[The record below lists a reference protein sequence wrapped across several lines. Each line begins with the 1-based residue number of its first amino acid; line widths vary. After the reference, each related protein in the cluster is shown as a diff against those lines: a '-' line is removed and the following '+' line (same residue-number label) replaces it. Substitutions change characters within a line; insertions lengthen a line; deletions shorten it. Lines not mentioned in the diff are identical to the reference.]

1 MFFLNEHASYEKS
14 NIPGLSDHNAVI
26 MDTYIKPSFTL
37 MKRRKLYN
45 FKKANWSS
53 LENFCTNLSNSIIH
67 KSELN
72 FNVIQLWDL
81 FKSTLQLGISQ
92 NVPSKFVK
100 NRSSLPWINKDLE
113 KLVKKKTKLF
123 KKAKST
129 GNWKDYKNH
138 QKVCRNEFRKAENDF
153 VNKTINEGLA
163 ENNQKPFWRY
173 IKSRKCDNVGVS
185 PLKDKAQ
192 LQSEPK
198 KKAEILL
205 NQFKSVFTKDTSN
218 TMPDVKKVIQDS
230 ITSLKVTSKGVENL
244 LSDIKSHKACG
255 PDEIPNI
262 VLKNC
267 AKQLAPGISILFQK
281 SLDTGVLPKD
291 WTDANITP
299 VFKKGDRHAAE
310 NYRPVSLTSVLSK
323 TLEHIVCSELHKHFE
338 KHDVLTKVNH
348 GFRSGFSCETQLT
361 ITTDELAR
369 NIERGLQ
376 TDVAILDFSKAFDT
390 VPHRKL
396 LHKLRAYGVRG
407 ALLSWIESFLCNRSM
422 RVVIDGESSSETK
435 VLSGVPQGTVLGPLL
450 FLVHINDLPD
460 RVTSSVRL
468 FADDCLLYRI
478 IKSIK
483 DQEEL
488 QKDLKSLEK
497 WAEDWGM
504 QFNAKKCYILTIAD
518 KGKHKF
524 YELNSTILKNVNDN
538 PYLGLILSKDL
549 KWSTHIDTICKKASS
564 TLGFIQR
571 NLKRC
576 PKVCK
581 MTAYISLVRSTLEYG
596 ATIWDPY
603 LEKDINKI
611 EKIQRKAVRFICND
625 YRSKTPGS
633 LTNMQSDLK
642 LPDLKVRRKE
652 KRLCFL
658 YSIQKGKVPAI
669 DKNDYLIPLQNK
681 RHIRAKTFSD
691 CVAQNIVSRHQNIH
705 NNCFQLPTSKSIV
718 YRNSFFPRTISEW
731 NELPPQIVSS
741 QSLNIFKDR
750 LNEQ

>member
-1 MFFLNEHASYEKS
+1 MAQS
-14 NIPGLSDHNAVI
+14 GG
-26 MDTYIKPSFTL
+26 
-37 MKRRKLYN
+37 
-45 FKKANWSS
+45 SS
-53 LENFCTNLSNSIIH
+53 
-67 KSELN
+67 
-72 FNVIQLWDL
+72 
-81 FKSTLQLGISQ
+81 
-92 NVPSKFVK
+92 P
-100 NRSSLPWINKDLE
+100 
-113 KLVKKKTKLF
+113 
-123 KKAKST
+123 
-129 GNWKDYKNH
+129 
-138 QKVCRNEFRKAENDF
+138 
-153 VNKTINEGLA
+153 
-163 ENNQKPFWRY
+163 
-173 IKSRKCDNVGVS
+173 
-185 PLKDKAQ
+185 
-192 LQSEPK
+192 
-198 KKAEILL
+198 
-205 NQFKSVFTKDTSN
+205 
-218 TMPDVKKVIQDS
+218 
-230 ITSLKVTSKGVENL
+230 
-244 LSDIKSHKACG
+244 
-255 PDEIPNI
+255 
-262 VLKNC
+262 
-267 AKQLAPGISILFQK
+267 
-281 SLDTGVLPKD
+281 
-291 WTDANITP
+291 
-299 VFKKGDRHAAE
+299 
-310 NYRPVSLTSVLSK
+310 
-323 TLEHIVCSELHKHFE
+323 
-338 KHDVLTKVNH
+338 
-348 GFRSGFSCETQLT
+348 
-361 ITTDELAR
+361 
-369 NIERGLQ
+369 
-376 TDVAILDFSKAFDT
+376 T
-390 VPHRKL
+390 V
-396 LHKLRAYGVRG
+396 
-407 ALLSWIESFLCNRSM
+407 
-422 RVVIDGESSSETK
+422 
-435 VLSGVPQGTVLGPLL
+435 
-450 FLVHINDLPD
+450 
-460 RVTSSVRL
+460 
-468 FADDCLLYRI
+468 CLLYRI

-504 QFNAKKCYILTIAD
+504 QFNAKECYILTIAD

-642 LPDLKVRRKE
+642 LPDFKVRRKE

-669 DKNDYLIPLQNK
+669 DKNVYLIPLQNK
-681 RHIRAKTFSD
+681 RHICAKTFSD
-691 CVAQNIVSRHQNIH
+691 CVAQNIVLRHQDIH